1 MSQFLTILRFE
12 WQWLVR
18 CRLIFPVIFLS
29 LVTGSGALYYGHAVV
44 QERKKTLSEIYTN
57 DAHRFDSL
65 VHKLATADTMTA
77 EGKSTYKQLSHP
89 AVVQFQLK
97 PAAVLPVAPL
107 SMLSLGVSDIAGY
120 YHRLEIN
127 WSYLHGEEKINNPL
141 KLLTG
146 NIDLSFLLVYI
157 FPLLMMGLSYNIISR
172 EQEQGTLPLVFV
184 QGGKITTLLLARLLI
199 RWILFFLL
207 FMLLAVV
214 APVMQG
220 DGWHELLPWGMI
232 TATYTLFWCMLIC
245 LIAAFGRSSAF
256 NIAAMTTAWIL
267 LLILLPAFF
276 RLTAEQKKVTTQAA
290 TVAAEQRAQEWAL
303 WDMPKKALLDSFYSH
318 YPRYR
323 DAAAYDT
330 SPASSRRLMAYYD
343 MVTQRMDRFV
353 ANDEMIG
360 KQEQAD
366 MAAGYYYNPAVYTQ
380 SLLNQIA
387 HTDVADYNHYEDEVK
402 AFHQQWKT
410 YFFPFFFSNS
420 ALSPAD
426 YNNIPVF
433 RHNSVSADHS
443 ILCGALYLLSLSV
456 VIGAIAF
463 YLLNKHYHR

>member
-12 WQWLVR
+12 WQWLLR
-18 CRLIFPVIFLS
+18 HRLLFPVIL
-29 LVTGSGALYYGHAVV
+29 LLLIIGSGALYYGHAVV
-44 QERKKTLSEIYTN
+44 QERKKTLEDIRTN

-65 VHKLATADTMTA
+65 VYKLATADTLTA
-77 EGKSTYKQLSHP
+77 DGKSTYKQLSHP

-97 PAAVLPVAPL
+97 PAAVFPVAPL

-157 FPLLMMGLSYNIISR
+157 FPLLIMGLSYDIISR
-172 EQEQGTLPLVFV
+172 EQEQGTLTLVLV
-184 QGGKITTLLLARLLI
+184 QGGKIITLLLARLLI
-199 RWILFFLL
+199 RWMLFFLL

-220 DGWHELLPWGMI
+220 DGWHELLSWGMI
-232 TATYTLFWCMLIC
+232 TAAYTLFWCMLIC
-245 LIAAFGRSSAF
+245 LIAALGRTSAF

-276 RLTAEQKKVTTQAA
+276 RLTAEEKKVTTQAA
-290 TVAAEQRAQEWAL
+290 TVAAEQREQEWAL

-343 MVTQRMDRFV
+343 LVTLRMDRFV
-353 ANDEMIG
+353 ANDEAIR

-366 MAAGYYYNPAVYTQ
+366 MVAGYFYNPAVYTQ
-380 SLLNQIA
+380 SLLNQVA
-387 HTDVADYNHYEDEVK
+387 HTDVADYQHYEDEVK
-402 AFHQQWKT
+402 AFHQQWKA

-420 ALSPAD
+420 VLSPAD
-426 YNNIPVF
+426 YNGIPVF
-433 RHNSVSADHS
+433 HHVSVSAGDS
-443 ILCGALYLLSLSV
+443 ILSGTRYLLSLSV
-456 VIGAIAF
+456 VIGIIAF
-463 YLLNKHYHR
+463 YLLKKRYHR